1 MAEPLKPCAFCAS
14 NNLKPIVTPFD
25 KTEVMV
31 QVICC
36 ECNARGPSSTNRES
50 TEALTKASE
59 YWNIR
64 K

>member
-14 NNLKPIVTPFD
+14 NNIKPIIEKGSVAIRCD
-25 KTEVMV
+25 
-31 QVICC
+31 
-36 ECNARGPSSTNRES
+36 ECNARGPSSDHADHMD
-50 TEALTKASE
+50 ALSKASE